1 MVPIN
6 LECLLFLEHGSLAD
20 SPRIAMGW
28 TKICSQLVLSPW
40 EVDLQDMDWMAFQ
53 AGAMQFLVMYAT
65 HLLPH
70 MEEANLSKKIN
81 WFASITDHPEEGPN
95 HNFLLKGS
103 AVLVENPAH
112 VKVSLNMIDQSDLE
126 PSHAQEWVG
135 KASPDIPTPVLYGL
149 LAQAFKRKIATN
161 TNHPD
166 EPASKHHCKG
176 VAIDLDEIEILDL
189 APPIQS
195 PGTNNNPGKNKKKT
209 FRFPMLPSWIGME
222 RIPMEEYLNVVHIP
236 ANDISFSNG
245 ASLTGA
251 TFGAQTRMTCGAWF
265 STRPA
270 SLLWEGVPRLDEYV
284 DVMEHSFCPAFTSP
298 PPLASGSGLA
308 HQVIYDECNF

>member
-1 MVPIN
+1 MIN
-6 LECLLFLEHGSLAD
+6 
-20 SPRIAMGW
+20 R
-28 TKICSQLVLSPW
+28 
-40 EVDLQDMDWMAFQ
+40 
-53 AGAMQFLVMYAT
+53 
-65 HLLPH
+65 
-70 MEEANLSKKIN
+70 
-81 WFASITDHPEEGPN
+81 
-95 HNFLLKGS
+95 
-103 AVLVENPAH
+103 
-112 VKVSLNMIDQSDLE
+112 SDLE
-126 PSHAQEWVG
+126 PSHAQYCPKHSLLFLDEQEWVG

-236 ANDISFSNG
+236 ANDV
-245 ASLTGA
+245 
-251 TFGAQTRMTCGAWF
+251 
-265 STRPA
+265 STQDLLLKWGITHWSHFWSSDKDDLVALGFLPRPA

-308 HQVIYDECNF
+308 HQVIYDESYTGNSNYLAMAKRSNNSLYCMSSESLKILMDIELNSVSKFILMTLEQAGEVCYRRQTLQHN

>member
-103 AVLVENPAH
+103 
-112 VKVSLNMIDQSDLE
+112 
-126 PSHAQEWVG
+126 EWVG

-236 ANDISFSNG
+236 ANDV
-245 ASLTGA
+245 
-251 TFGAQTRMTCGAWF
+251 
-265 STRPA
+265 STQDLLLKWGITHWSHFWSSDKDDLVALGFLPRPA